1 MPSDNDVR
9 WREQRGDDRVED
21 SMEPLQSNG
30 NGLNALEPEV
40 KQNFNIYLRAE
51 NFATFQII
59 LMGWQYTNIIIAIL
73 CSWSSQSIWGSL
85 TQYPTPYG
93 GLNEVIPSI

>member
-9 WREQRGDDRVED
+9 WREQRGDEGVED

-40 KQNFNIYLRAE
+40 RQNIKTVQKKWMKYD
-51 NFATFQII
+51 
-59 LMGWQYTNIIIAIL
+59 
-73 CSWSSQSIWGSL
+73 
-85 TQYPTPYG
+85 
-93 GLNEVIPSI
+93 